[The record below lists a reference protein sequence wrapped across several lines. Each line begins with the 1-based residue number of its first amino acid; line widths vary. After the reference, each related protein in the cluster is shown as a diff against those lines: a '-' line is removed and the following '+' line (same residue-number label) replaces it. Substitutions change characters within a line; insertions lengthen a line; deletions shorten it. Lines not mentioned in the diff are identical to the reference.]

1 MEISSNQSNIAS
13 ELLNKPGVFFL
24 FFWQNDKKKQ
34 KPRAFI
40 ELLLHETGERR
51 NDYLKWLDVQM
62 GIERVILCLVRTQ
75 RNKKDLH

>member
-1 MEISSNQSNIAS
+1 MI
-13 ELLNKPGVFFL
+13 
-24 FFWQNDKKKQ
+24 KKKQ

-51 NDYLKWLDVQM
+51 NDYLKWMDVQM